1 MSELWY
7 NIRNYILNLGEEFL
21 RIQLKKEL
29 RGQFEEITVERGM
42 TIEEIYKEI
51 KEELPYTV
59 LAARVNNKIERL
71 EHRIY
76 GDCRVELLDMR
87 TQEAN
92 LIYQNSLCL
101 IYLKAIEDVLGKVDV
116 DIENAINK
124 GLYTEIKSHDAITA
138 KDIKKIE
145 KRMRQLVKAD
155 RPFVR
160 EKLTKEEAEELFIQ
174 TGCPEK
180 AELLCENQQR
190 RKIPFYSL
198 DGYRDFFY
206 GLMVP
211 STSYIEHFQ
220 LMKYRRGVLLRFP
233 HPSNPNVIPEYV
245 DEKMLY
251 KTFGEQSRWGK
262 LMGINYVSDLN
273 RKIEEG
279 KFKELIQL
287 SEALHERRIVEI
299 ADMITRQKK
308 RIILIAGPSS
318 SGKTTF
324 AQRLCIQLRVNGLQ
338 PLYMGTDD
346 YFVERENTPVDEFGE
361 KNYEDLDAVDVH
373 LFNQNINDLLAGK
386 EVDMPSFNFITGHK
400 EYGKRL
406 TSIRSSQ
413 PIVIEGIHAL
423 NEDLT
428 RELPAEQKFKI
439 YISPLTQLNIDSH
452 NREVTTD
459 HRMLRRMV
467 RDYKYRGHS
476 AQNTI
481 SSWPKV
487 RAGEDKNIFPYSN
500 EADVLFNSVHLY
512 EICVLKKY
520 AKPLLEA
527 IKPDEPEYSDAV
539 RMLNFLRFFKTVE
552 DDSAIV
558 NNSILREFIGGSV
571 FAD

>member
-1 MSELWY
+1 MK
-7 NIRNYILNLGEEFL
+7 
-21 RIQLKKEL
+21 IQLKKEL
-29 RGQFEEITVERGM
+29 RGQFEEINVPKGV
-42 TIEEIYKEI
+42 TIEGIYREVKD
-51 KEELPYTV
+51 ELTYTI

-71 EHRIY
+71 DHHINKE
-76 GDCRVELLDMR
+76 CRVELLDMR

-101 IYLKAIEDVLGKVDV
+101 IYLKAIDDVLGNVEV
-116 DIENAINK
+116 DIENSLNK
-124 GLYTEIKSHDAITA
+124 GLYTEIKSQTPVTA
-138 KDIKKIE
+138 KDVRKIQR
-145 KRMRQLVKAD
+145 RMREIVSED
-155 RPFVR
+155 MPFIR
-160 EKLTKEEAEELFIQ
+160 EKLTKEEAEKIFIE

-180 AELLCENQQR
+180 VELLCENQYL

-198 DGYRDFFY
+198 GGYRDFFY

-211 STSYIEHFQ
+211 SAGYIQHFE

-233 HPSNPNVIPEYV
+233 HPSKPDVIPEFV

-262 LMGINYVSDLN
+262 LMGIDYVSDLN
-273 RKIEEG
+273 KKIEEG

-287 SEALHERRIVEI
+287 SEALHEHRIVEI
-299 ADMITRQKK
+299 ADMIKKQKK

-346 YFVERENTPVDEFGE
+346 YFVEREDTPVDEFGE
-361 KNYEDLDAVDVH
+361 KNYEDLDAVDIH

-386 EVDMPSFNFITGHK
+386 EVDMPTFNFLTGHK
-400 EYGKRL
+400 EFGKRL
-406 TSIRSSQ
+406 TSIKSGQ

-423 NEDLT
+423 NEELT
-428 RELPAEQKFKI
+428 RELPHDEKFKI

-452 NREVTTD
+452 NRVVTTD

-476 AQNTI
+476 AQSTI
-481 SSWPKV
+481 ASWPKV

-527 IKPDEPEYSDAV
+527 ITPEEPEYSDAV
-539 RMLNFLRFFKTVE
+539 RMLNFLRFFKTVD

-558 NNSILREFIGGSV
+558 NNSILREFIGGSI
-571 FAD
+571 FID

>member
-1 MSELWY
+1 MK
-7 NIRNYILNLGEEFL
+7 
-21 RIQLKKEL
+21 IQLKKEL
-29 RGQFEEITVERGM
+29 RGQFEEINVPKGA
-42 TIEEIYKEI
+42 TIEDIYKEV
-51 KEELPYTV
+51 KDELTYTI

-71 EHRIY
+71 DHHINKE
-76 GDCRVELLDMR
+76 CRVELLDMR

-101 IYLKAIEDVLGKVDV
+101 IYLKAIDDVLGNVEV
-116 DIENAINK
+116 DIENSLNK
-124 GLYTEIKSHDAITA
+124 GLYTEIKSQTPVTA
-138 KDIKKIE
+138 KDVRKIQS
-145 KRMRQLVKAD
+145 RMREIVNQD
-155 RPFVR
+155 MPFVR
-160 EKLTKEEAEELFIQ
+160 EKLTKEEAEKIFFE

-180 AELLCENQQR
+180 VELLCENQHM

-198 DGYRDFFY
+198 GGYRDFFY

-211 STSYIEHFQ
+211 SAGYIQHFE

-233 HPSNPNVIPEYV
+233 HPSKPDVIPEYV

-262 LMGINYVSDLN
+262 LMGIDYVSDLN

-287 SEALHERRIVEI
+287 SEALHEHRIVEI
-299 ADMITRQKK
+299 ADMIKKQKK

-346 YFVERENTPVDEFGE
+346 YFVEREDTPVDEFGE
-361 KNYEDLDAVDVH
+361 KNYEDLDAVDIH

-386 EVDMPSFNFITGHK
+386 EVDMPTFNFMTGHK
-400 EYGKRL
+400 EFGKRL
-406 TSIRSSQ
+406 TSIKSSQ

-423 NEDLT
+423 NEEMT

-452 NREVTTD
+452 NRVVTTD

-476 AQNTI
+476 AQSTI
-481 SSWPKV
+481 ASWSKV

-527 IKPDEPEYSDAV
+527 ITPEEPEYSDAV
-539 RMLNFLRFFKTVE
+539 RMLNFLRFFKTVD

-571 FAD
+571 FVD

>member
-1 MSELWY
+1 MK
-7 NIRNYILNLGEEFL
+7 
-21 RIQLKKEL
+21 IQLKKEL
-29 RGQFEEITVERGM
+29 RGQFEEINVPKGV
-42 TIEEIYKEI
+42 TIEGIYREVKD
-51 KEELPYTV
+51 ELTYTI

-71 EHRIY
+71 DHHINKE
-76 GDCRVELLDMR
+76 CRVELLDMR

-101 IYLKAIEDVLGKVDV
+101 IYLKAIDDVLGNVEV
-116 DIENAINK
+116 DIENSLNK
-124 GLYTEIKSHDAITA
+124 GLYTEIKSQTPVTA
-138 KDIKKIE
+138 KDVRKIQR
-145 KRMRQLVKAD
+145 RMREIVSED
-155 RPFVR
+155 MPFIR
-160 EKLTKEEAEELFIQ
+160 EKLTKEEAEKIFIE

-180 AELLCENQQR
+180 VELLCENQYL

-198 DGYRDFFY
+198 GGYRDFFY

-211 STSYIEHFQ
+211 SAGYIQHFE

-233 HPSNPNVIPEYV
+233 HPSKPDVIPEFV

-262 LMGINYVSDLN
+262 LMGIDYVSDLN
-273 RKIEEG
+273 KKIEEG

-287 SEALHERRIVEI
+287 SEALHEHRIVEI
-299 ADMITRQKK
+299 ADMIKKQKK

-346 YFVERENTPVDEFGE
+346 YFVEREDTPVDEFGE
-361 KNYEDLDAVDVH
+361 KNYEDLDAVDIY

-386 EVDMPSFNFITGHK
+386 EVDMPTFNFLTGHK
-400 EYGKRL
+400 EFGKRL
-406 TSIRSSQ
+406 TSIKSGQ

-423 NEDLT
+423 NEELT
-428 RELPAEQKFKI
+428 RELPHDEKFKI

-452 NREVTTD
+452 NRVVTTD

-476 AQNTI
+476 AQKI
-481 SSWPKV
+481 G
-487 RAGEDKNIFPYSN
+487 RAH
-500 EADVLFNSVHLY
+500 V
-512 EICVLKKY
+512 
-520 AKPLLEA
+520 
-527 IKPDEPEYSDAV
+527 
-539 RMLNFLRFFKTVE
+539 
-552 DDSAIV
+552 
-558 NNSILREFIGGSV
+558 
-571 FAD
+571 

>member
-1 MSELWY
+1 MK
-7 NIRNYILNLGEEFL
+7 
-21 RIQLKKEL
+21 IQLKKEL
-29 RGQFEEITVERGM
+29 RGQFEEITVERGI
-42 TIEEIYKEI
+42 TIEEIYKEV
-51 KEELPYTV
+51 KGELTYTV
-59 LAARVNNKIERL
+59 LAARVDNKIERL
-71 EHRIY
+71 DHRLY
-76 GDCRVELLDMR
+76 NDCRVELLDMR

-101 IYLKAIEDVLGKVDV
+101 IYLKAIEDVLGKVGV

-124 GLYTEIKSHDAITA
+124 GLYTEIKSQTPVTA
-138 KDIKKIE
+138 KDVKRIQ
-145 KRMRQLVKAD
+145 KRMRQLVDAD
-155 RPFVR
+155 VPFVR
-160 EKLTKEEAEELFIQ
+160 EKLTREEAEKIFME

-180 AELLCENQQR
+180 IELLCENQHL

-198 DGYRDFFY
+198 DGFRDFFY

-211 STSYIEHFQ
+211 SDGYIQYFE

-251 KTFGEQSRWGK
+251 RTFGEQSRWGN

-299 ADMITRQKK
+299 ADMITKQKK

-346 YFVERENTPVDEFGE
+346 YFVEREETPLDEFGE
-361 KNYEDLDAVDVH
+361 KNYEDLDAVDIH

-386 EVDMPSFNFITGHK
+386 TVDMPTFDFITGHK
-400 EYGKRL
+400 VFGKRF
-406 TSIRSSQ
+406 TSIRSNQ

-428 RELPAEQKFKI
+428 RELPTEQKFKI

-452 NREVTTD
+452 NRVVTTD

-476 AQNTI
+476 AQSTI

-512 EICVLKKY
+512 EISVLKKY

-527 IKPDEPEYSDAV
+527 ITPDEPEYSDAV
-539 RMLNFLRFFKTVE
+539 RMLNFLRFFKTVD

-571 FAD
+571 FTD